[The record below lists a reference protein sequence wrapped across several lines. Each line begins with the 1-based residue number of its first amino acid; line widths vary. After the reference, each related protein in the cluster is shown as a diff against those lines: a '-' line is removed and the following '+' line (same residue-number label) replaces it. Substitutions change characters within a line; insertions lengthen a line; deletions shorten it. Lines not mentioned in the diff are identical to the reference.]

1 MFVVFAQICC
11 TSVVHL
17 KSLVCLHSTILG
29 SGCEGVAFDFQA
41 LLDLSFFFCM
51 SRGVVGERGK
61 GKGGGEKSYT
71 KSAYIQDLEWEVV
84 EMSRY

>member
-1 MFVVFAQICC
+1 
-11 TSVVHL
+11 
-17 KSLVCLHSTILG
+17 
-29 SGCEGVAFDFQA
+29 
-41 LLDLSFFFCM
+41 M
-51 SRGVVGERGK
+51 SRGEVGERGK